1 MILIF
6 MKELKDII
14 LAYDKAVAQ
23 NKKTALATVVKVEG
37 SSYRRPGARMLVT
50 EDGELTGAISG
61 GCLEGDALR
70 KARYAMFQQQNKLQV
85 YETTDDGDERLGIQ
99 LGCNGK
105 VYILFEPIIDENEN
119 NPINLFRKAAMER
132 KDAMIATVFSP
143 GNRQQQ
149 TGTCYFYN
157 REEKIVLSDEACI
170 ATEGQIL
177 FNQRNSVIKE
187 YTDHSVLYQFIPP
200 PIQLVIAGA
209 GNDAQPL
216 TELASQLGW
225 DIRIVDPRPAYANAE
240 RFPKAAGI
248 CRVKPTEI
256 LSAVKMDDQ
265 TAVVLM
271 THSYNNDLA
280 ALEQLIH
287 SNCHFI
293 GLLGPKKKLNKMLDQ
308 LAEKGI
314 IINEE
319 VMQKIHGPVGLDIG
333 AETSEEIALS
343 ILAEIKAVFSKRNG
357 ASLKERTIE
366 IHERLITE
374 NT

>member
-1 MILIF
+1 

-14 LAYDKAVAQ
+14 LAYDKAVAL

-50 EDGELTGAISG
+50 EDGDLTGAISG

-70 KARYAMFQQQNKLQV
+70 KARYAMFQQQNKLEI
-85 YETTDDGDERLGIQ
+85 YETTDEEDGRLGIQ

-105 VYILFEPIIDENEN
+105 VYILFEPIIEEDEN
-119 NPINLFRKAAMER
+119 NPINLFRKATEQR
-132 KDAMIATVFSP
+132 KDVIIATVFSAS
-143 GNRQQQ
+143 NRQQQ
-149 TGTCYFYN
+149 TGTCYFFN
-157 REEKIVLSDEACI
+157 QEEKILLSDQTAI
-170 ATEGQIL
+170 ATEGQLL
-177 FNQRNSVIKE
+177 FNQRISIVKE
-187 YTDHSVLYQFIPP
+187 YADHSVLYQFIPP

-225 DIRIVDPRPAYANAE
+225 DITIADARPTYATPE
-240 RFPKAAGI
+240 RFSKATRI
-248 CRVKPTEI
+248 CRVKPAEL
-256 LSAVKMDDQ
+256 LSAVKIDEQ

-271 THSYNNDLA
+271 THNYNNDLV

-287 SNCHFI
+287 TKCNFI

-308 LAEKGI
+308 LAGKGI
-314 IINEE
+314 IINDEL
-319 VMQKIHGPVGLDIG
+319 MQRIYGPVGLDIG

-343 ILAEIKAVFSKRNG
+343 ILAEIKAVFSNRNG
-357 ASLKERTIE
+357 SSLKERTIE
-366 IHERLITE
+366 IHERVTTE